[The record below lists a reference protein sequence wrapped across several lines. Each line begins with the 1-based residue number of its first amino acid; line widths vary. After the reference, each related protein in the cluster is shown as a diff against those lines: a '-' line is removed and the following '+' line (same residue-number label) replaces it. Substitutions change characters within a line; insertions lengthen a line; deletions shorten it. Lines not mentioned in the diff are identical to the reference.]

1 MRTPDNAFKKTLTEP
16 GVQIGL
22 WLALADP
29 YSAELCAT
37 AGFDWLLIDGGHGP
51 NDLRSTL
58 AVLQAVAPYRAHPV
72 VRVPHSDPALLKQVL
87 EIGATTLLVPMVDS
101 AERARE
107 LVRAVR
113 YPPEGVRGVGSGLAR
128 SSRWSAY
135 PDYVQEANERI
146 CLLVQIESVAG
157 LAALQEIAGIPGV
170 DGVFIGAADLAAS
183 MGYLGRPAHPDVR
196 AAIEKALAAIQESGK
211 PAGMLETDEE
221 LARRSIELGARFVAV
236 GVEAS
241 LLAGAVRSLAARFNI
256 ESAAPVGG
264 EY

>member
-1 MRTPDNAFKKTLTEP
+1 
-16 GVQIGL
+16 
-22 WLALADP
+22 
-29 YSAELCAT
+29 
-37 AGFDWLLIDGGHGP
+37 
-51 NDLRSTL
+51 
-58 AVLQAVAPYRAHPV
+58 
-72 VRVPHSDPALLKQVL
+72 
-87 EIGATTLLVPMVDS
+87 
-101 AERARE
+101 
-107 LVRAVR
+107 
-113 YPPEGVRGVGSGLAR
+113 
-128 SSRWSAY
+128 
-135 PDYVQEANERI
+135 VQEANERI

-196 AAIEKALAAIQESGK
+196 GTIEKALAAIQESGK

-241 LLAGAVRSLAARFNI
+241 LLARAVRGLAARFNI

-264 EY
+264 RVLK